1 MKKYIE
7 IEWPD
12 IQGYMDNPKWDED
25 VGFDPVKNVWYVPE
39 DIINSK

>member
-7 IEWPD
+7 IEWPG
-12 IQGYMDNPKWDED
+12 IQAFMDNPKWDED
-25 VGFDPVKNVWYVPE
+25 VGFDPIKNVWYVPE

>member
-1 MKKYIE
+1 
-7 IEWPD
+7 
-12 IQGYMDNPKWDED
+12 MDNPKWDED